1 MGEEGKFFRLIFG
14 RGGTPLAPNVILAD
28 LAGKSKVEICV
39 FQRGREGKSPWPW
52 GLPAILCWEN
62 FFAALEIS
70 PFAPG
75 RPLIKVNNF
84 AFLAEKSAQNGRK
97 KAALEN
103 RRRLGGG
110 GAGGLGTQHAIKG
123 QGEQAE
129 IEQGDREGPEGEGN
143 VALGEMALGLEGEKE
158 GETEAQAAPKP

>member
-39 FQRGREGKSPWPW
+39 FQGGREGKSPWPW

-97 KAALEN
+97 
-103 RRRLGGG
+103 RRRWKTGAAWG

-129 IEQGDREGPEGEGN
+129 IEQGDREAPEGEGN

-158 GETEAQAAPKP
+158 GEAEAQAAPKP